1 VLHHLQRQVF
11 IARDMAKIT
20 GLGKGLGALIDTG
33 PLQVGGSSSINDI
46 ALDLIE
52 ANANQPRTHFDQEAL
67 EELAA
72 SIREIGVVSPIT
84 LRKNDD
90 GTYLLI
96 AGERR
101 FRAAGMIGLKSI
113 PAYIRTAADDQV
125 VEMALVENIQRE
137 DLNAIE
143 IALSFNRLMEDYQLT
158 QERLSE
164 RVGKKRATIANY
176 LRLLRLPAEI
186 QIGIKDKKIDMGHA
200 RAILG
205 LSDPVAQLQL
215 YEMILKQGFSVRKV
229 EELVRLY
236 NETGAFAKTPTEN
249 PVEKPAEYDELTKQ
263 LTALFDTRVRLNS
276 DDKGKGRITIA
287 FKDDDELMRIMEL
300 LDQIAK

>member
-1 VLHHLQRQVF
+1 
-11 IARDMAKIT
+11 MAKITT

-33 PLQVGGSSSINDI
+33 SLNVGGSSSINDI
-46 ALDLIE
+46 DLDLIV
-52 ANANQPRTHFDQEAL
+52 ANTNQPRTHFDPEAM
-67 EELAA
+67 EELAT

-84 LRKNDD
+84 LRKNEDE
-90 GTYLLI
+90 TYLLI

-101 FRAAGMIGLKSI
+101 YRAAKMIGLKSI

-125 VEMALVENIQRE
+125 MEMALVENIQRE

-143 IALSFNRLMEDYQLT
+143 IALSFYRLMEEYNLT

-205 LSDPVAQLQL
+205 LNDPVAQLHL
-215 YEMILKQGFSVRKV
+215 YEMILKEAYSVRKV
-229 EELVRLY
+229 EELVRLH
-236 NETGAFAKTPTEN
+236 NETDSFDKRPPTA
-249 PVEKPAEYDELTKQ
+249 PKEKPAEYQELKSRLTK
-263 LTALFDTRVRLNS
+263 LFDTRVRLTS
-276 DDKGKGRITIA
+276 DDKGKGRIVIP
-287 FKDDDELMRIMEL
+287 FKDDDELSRIMGL
-300 LDQIAK
+300 LDHIDKN